1 MRLHVGGG
9 TSRGALT
16 VFPVWSEYDGRR
28 GYSSDP
34 SSIDLA
40 ERAEGASV
48 PVLVASNGGD
58 RPVLML
64 EGQVLE
70 GGWQNRVLARSVLV
84 PAQSELE
91 VEVACVEAGR
101 WHGGRRHTSRGR
113 RTSPRVRSAVQR
125 PARGRQQAV
134 WDGVAH
140 YEGRYGAND
149 TSSYTVHADRAAAD
163 GATMRSEEHTSET
176 QSRQ

>member
-9 TSRGALT
+9 TPRGALT
-16 VFPVWSEYDGRR
+16 VFPVWSEYDGGP

-48 PVLVASNGGD
+48 LVLVASNGGN

-64 EGQVLE
+64 EGHVLE

-84 PAQSELE
+84 PARSSLE

-101 WHGGRRHTSRGR
+101 WHGGRRHTFSGR
-113 RTSPRVRSAVQR
+113 RTSPRVRSAVQQS
-125 PARGRQQAV
+125 AQGRQRAV
-134 WDGVAH
+134 WDGV
-140 YEGRYGAND
+140 
-149 TSSYTVHADRAAAD
+149 DRES
-163 GATMRSEEHTSET
+163 GG
-176 QSRQ
+176 